1 MDRVNGQT
9 ESYGMFWELGTELE
23 MIGTLGKQVLATGQL
38 LQSVIGRA
46 SFQIPDG
53 SVL

>member
-23 MIGTLGKQVLATGQL
+23 MIGTLEKARVNCGLTP
-38 LQSVIGRA
+38 QSVARK
-46 SFQIPDG
+46 SQF
-53 SVL
+53 